1 MTALPFVWILF
12 LGVLVIG
19 MGAWLIFLWAVRTGQ
34 FRDAEGTAERM
45 LELEEGEEGPSA
57 AARPGA
63 RTARTAD
70 RSDR

>member
-1 MTALPFVWILF
+1 MTALPLGWILF

-19 MGAWLIFLWAVRTGQ
+19 IGAWLIFLWAVRTGQ

-45 LELEEGEEGPSA
+45 LELEDREEAPAPSA
-57 AARPGA
+57 GRRTPARS
-63 RTARTAD
+63 D